1 MHMVWGK
8 ASEKLKKLA
17 VALKRMMNNRL
28 KHHIM
33 PHRNQVWI
41 YYKHVYRVKRAY
53 KLWKSW
59 LKSRFYTHPSDP
71 ASGMKF
77 VTEGKCC
84 WMLFT
89 KEFRGWSPG
98 DPTLLP
104 SCEELVWG
112 CAALGTHK
120 VSYKAICSYKFF
132 YSGSISPLCGAPADS
147 PAWCMP
153 ASLQA
158 GVDGWNIVHF
168 WGCVTDWLW
177 WGRFGG
183 HLPKDQPCISWSVN
197 VWECP
202 RGWRWGKG
210 WESLKCAQMR
220 ALTQEVGLGRRGDV
234 EEWGAP
240 GHWGLWTHAGTK
252 FNPKIT
258 FKLCGS
264 LVRPI
269 FH

>member
-1 MHMVWGK
+1 MEIVIK
-8 ASEKLKKLA
+8 E
-17 VALKRMMNNRL
+17 
-28 KHHIM
+28 
-33 PHRNQVWI
+33 QVL
-41 YYKHVYRVKRAY
+41 HTP
-53 KLWKSW
+53 LWSNLEWSLW
-59 LKSRFYTHPSDP
+59 LKVNAVGCFLQRNSVAGVLGMPLSCS
-71 ASGMKF
+71 AS
-77 VTEGKCC
+77 
-84 WMLFT
+84 
-89 KEFRGWSPG
+89 
-98 DPTLLP
+98 LP
-104 SCEELVWG
+104 SCEELLWG

-120 VSYKAICSYKFF
+120 VSYKAICFYKFF

-147 PAWCMP
+147 PAWCVP

-158 GVDGWNIVHF
+158 GEDGWNIVHF

-183 HLPKDQPCISWSVN
+183 HLPQNQPCISWSVN

-220 ALTQEVGLGRRGDV
+220 ALTQEVGLGRRGGV

-240 GHWGLWTHAGTK
+240 GHWGLWIHVGTK

-258 FKLCGS
+258 FKVCGS